1 MKHPLRRHK
10 QDTATFEELDFHG
23 QARAMNATI
32 LQFRKQ
38 FRAHLRCAADEG
50 RNVKAVQIVGV
61 GLLERAAL
69 DLRSTKVI
77 STL

>member
-1 MKHPLRRHK
+1 MKQPLRRHK

-38 FRAHLRCAADEG
+38 FRAHLRRAAQEG
-50 RNVKAVQIVGV
+50 RDVQSVRRVGV
-61 GLLERAAL
+61 GLLERATL
-69 DLRSTKVI
+69 DLR
-77 STL
+77 